1 MTRKEEILKL
11 VRDKKQIKTSEIASL
26 FKVSRQFIHSILSEL
41 VREQQIVKVGSTRSA
56 FYVPIGYAQTISRK
70 VKLRLQNKE
79 LKEHE
84 ILESI
89 NDRLS
94 TLSNLKENVRGIFDY
109 AFLEMLNNA
118 IEHSRSQNIEIEIP
132 EEKDDIKFI
141 VNDFGVGVFRDVME
155 KKKLK
160 SELEA
165 IQDLLKGKTTSQP
178 KLHSGEGIFFTS
190 RAADLF
196 ILESFGYK
204 LRVDNKIKDIF
215 IEELR
220 PQKIGTKVIFSISK
234 NSSKHLNYIFKKYQS
249 NRGEFAFDKTEVKVR
264 LYTLGTIYISRSQ
277 ARRVM
282 VGLEK
287 FKSII
292 LDFDKV
298 PTIGQA
304 FADEVFRVFPSQHPD
319 ISIKAINMNEA
330 VRFMINRV
338 GKPSK

>member
-11 VRDKKQIKTSEIASL
+11 VRDKKEIKTSEIASL
-26 FKVSRQFIHSILSEL
+26 LGVSRQFIHSILSEL
-41 VREQQIVKVGSTRSA
+41 VREQQIIKIGSTRSA
-56 FYVPIGYAQTISRK
+56 FYAPISYAQSISRR
-70 VKLRLQNKE
+70 VKLRLQNKG

-84 ILESI
+84 ILENINRRSSSI
-89 NDRLS
+89 L
-94 TLSNLKENVRGIFDY
+94 NLTENVKSIFDY

-118 IEHSRSQNIEIEIP
+118 IEHSKSQNIEIEVP
-132 EEKDDIKFI
+132 QENQDVKFV
-141 VNDFGVGVFRDVME
+141 VNDFGIGVFRDVMK

-178 KLHSGEGIFFTS
+178 KFHSGEGIFFTS

-196 ILESFGYK
+196 ILESFGYR
-204 LRVDNKIKDIF
+204 LRVDNEIKDIF
-215 IEELR
+215 IEELK
-220 PQKIGTKVIFSISK
+220 PQKIGTKVIFSISR
-234 NSSKHLNYIFKKYQS
+234 NSTKHLNYIFKKYQS
-249 NRGEFAFDKTEVKVR
+249 NQGEFAFDKTEVRVK

-287 FKSII
+287 FKSVI

-304 FADEVFRVFPSQHPD
+304 FADEVFRVFRNQHPD
-319 ISIKAINMNEA
+319 ISIKAVNMNEA
-330 VRFMINRV
+330 VQFMINRV
-338 GKPSK
+338 EKPSR